1 MNQTMT
7 LRQAIVACAQSP
19 VITAEEGYQWELLF
33 GEDFVG
39 FDGHFPGHP
48 VLPAFIQ
55 ILSTQCALQQ
65 RTGQA
70 WSLRRVKR
78 AKFMKT
84 VTPNQRVILTWK
96 EKDMEEGLQGN
107 FTLCVSDVKVASFIA
122 LYTPEE
128 PKDA

>member
-1 MNQTMT
+1 MKQAMT

-19 VITAEEGYQWELLF
+19 VTTAGEGYQWELLF
-33 GEDFVG
+33 PEDFVG

-55 ILSTQCALQQ
+55 ILVTQCALQQ

-70 WSLRRVKR
+70 WALRRVKR

-84 VTPNQRVILTWK
+84 VTPHQTVILTWK
-96 EKDMEEGLQGN
+96 EKDIEEGLQGS
-107 FTLCVSDVKVASFIA
+107 FTLCVGDVKVASFNA

-128 PKDA
+128 LPDA